1 MKLYHGC
8 IDREIT
14 NQNLHLLLP
23 AKVSL
28 FAKIYAAEKGGTL
41 LDALRAFYK
50 SDTYKEL
57 EQEETKLWHYG
68 PVALYEEYM
77 EKTNRKHHKINLP

>member
-1 MKLYHGC
+1 MKLYHGS

-28 FAKIYAAEKGGTL
+28 FAQIYAAEKGGTL

-50 SDTYKEL
+50 SDTYQRTGTRGNKIM
-57 EQEETKLWHYG
+57 
-68 PVALYEEYM
+68 AL
-77 EKTNRKHHKINLP
+77 RPGSSL

>member
-1 MKLYHGC
+1 MKLYHGSMN
-8 IDREIT
+8 REIT
-14 NQNLHLLLP
+14 NQNLHLLFP

-57 EQEETKLWHYG
+57 EQEETKLWHY
-68 PVALYEEYM
+68 A
-77 EKTNRKHHKINLP
+77 R